1 MASTR
6 ITYDKCASKLS
17 LQRSTDPLKYRLFR
31 PNFENCKECYSNNG
45 PIGSKR
51 DASSVRNPTDDFG
64 DLVELESEISNRSI
78 PLNECNDEKCNRGY
92 LKNKSKLI
100 NKNNCNDKLNI
111 EDTRFTKPLT
121 EFRELSF
128 FNYFTEPH
136 LHVNPQKHIQKFENR
151 NGTFTRKL
159 AKEQY
164 TAPEQKIL
172 DDSSVLPKEKPDEKF
187 DAISS
192 NLVPSKK
199 N

>member
-31 PNFENCKECYSNNG
+31 PNFENCNECYSNNG

-51 DASSVRNPTDDFG
+51 DASTLRNPTDDFG

-100 NKNNCNDKLNI
+100 KKSNCNDKLII

-136 LHVNPQKHIQKFENR
+136 LH
-151 NGTFTRKL
+151 
-159 AKEQY
+159 
-164 TAPEQKIL
+164 
-172 DDSSVLPKEKPDEKF
+172 
-187 DAISS
+187 
-192 NLVPSKK
+192 
-199 N
+199 